1 MPEIEATRF
10 VPDSGKVVG
19 LPAKIGRIDT
29 YNDSSPASGVQFTIS
44 VVGSGETEE
53 YVLLSTSLKSGE
65 IEDGA
70 QILASYIGADKIWYA
85 IPRAAYD
92 GGSE

>member
-10 VPDSGKVVG
+10 VPESGKVVE

-29 YNDSSPASGVQFTIS
+29 YNDSSPARGVQFTIA

-53 YVLLSTSLKSGE
+53 YVLLNTPLESGE
-65 IEDGA
+65 IEDGS
-70 QILASYIGADKIWYA
+70 QILAAYIGADKLWYA
-85 IPRAAYD
+85 IPRAAY
-92 GGSE
+92 GGEE